1 MKQGAALRFLSTK
14 QWALD
19 GAYLAVMAG
28 IAARD
33 LDTIDLSALGEFQAV
48 AAKDGV
54 FSKAGYEVRNGVAV
68 LSVSGVVSR
77 HANLFHAICG
87 GTSTEAL
94 AKQFNAALVDPSIHA
109 IALYVDSPGGEA
121 NGIHELAEMIYSA
134 RGKGKKIIAYVA
146 GMGASAACWIA
157 TAADEV
163 VIDATGSMGSI
174 GVVQTMR
181 FKKDA
186 ADVETLELVSAQSPL
201 KRADPRTKE
210 GRALY
215 QEQIDYMAEVFVGRV
230 STYRGVARDKV
241 VNDFG
246 QGGML
251 MGQQAVDAGLA
262 DRLGSFEGV
271 ITELMKGKSSMS
283 KSTGLR
289 ASTIAQSISLSQGMS
304 VADAITSLKEVAPE
318 VVAALAPEAVE
329 TSMADLG
336 AIITAGDVPAFV
348 AGASDEVKA
357 ALKAAFAPEA
367 PALASAHAADIVKRA
382 AEAGIPGLSAS
393 LIQEGVTLDS
403 ANSTI
408 ALSYTFRDTLAAA
421 GMDGSLETMLSAAS
435 DPSKLLAVAIQE
447 AQAKEADNGLEPET
461 KGKAEKEAFSAADI
475 YADRAAA

>member
-1 MKQGAALRFLSTK
+1 MKQGPALRFLSTK

-19 GAYLAVMAG
+19 GAYLSVMAG

-33 LDTIDLSALGEFQAV
+33 LDHIDLKALGNWEVV

-54 FSKAGYEVRNGVAV
+54 FSKAGYEVRDGVAV

-77 HANLFHAICG
+77 HANLFQAICG

-94 AKQFNAALVDPSIHA
+94 AKQFNAALADHTIHS

-121 NGIHELAEMIYSA
+121 NGIHELAEMIYGA

-181 FKKDA
+181 FKKSES
-186 ADVETLELVSAQSPL
+186 DVETLEMVSAQSPL
-201 KRADPRTKE
+201 KRVDPRTKE
-210 GRALY
+210 GKAIY

-230 STYRGVARDKV
+230 STYRGVSRDTV

-271 ITELMKGKSSMS
+271 ITELKKGRTTMS
-283 KSTGLR
+283 NTTN
-289 ASTIAQSISLSQGMS
+289 AATIGQSISLSSGMS
-304 VADAITSLKEVAPE
+304 VADAVTSLKEVAPE
-318 VVAALAPEAVE
+318 VVAALLPAQTALSAEGVDAFI
-329 TSMADLG
+329 G
-336 AIITAGDVPAFV
+336 AQSED
-348 AGASDEVKA
+348 VKA
-357 ALKAAFAPEA
+357 ALKAAFAEPA
-367 PALASAHAADIVKRA
+367 PAQASAHAADIVTKA
-382 AEAGIPGLSAS
+382 AAAGIPGLSAS
-393 LIQEGVTLDS
+393 LIAEGVTLAS
-403 ANSTI
+403 AESTI
-408 ALSYTFRDTLAAA
+408 ALAYTFRDTLAAV
-421 GMDGSLETMLSAAS
+421 GMESSLETFLGAS
-435 DPSKLLAVAIQE
+435 NDPSKLLAAAIQE
-447 AQAKEADNGLEPET
+447 TQALDADNGLEPET
-461 KGKAEKEAFSAADI
+461 KGKAEQQAMTTEDI
-475 YADRAAA
+475 YAARAAA